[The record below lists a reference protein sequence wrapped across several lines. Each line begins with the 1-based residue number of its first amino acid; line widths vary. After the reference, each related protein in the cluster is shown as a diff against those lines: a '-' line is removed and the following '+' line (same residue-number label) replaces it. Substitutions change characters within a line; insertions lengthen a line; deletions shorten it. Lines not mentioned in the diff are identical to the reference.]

1 MGLMEMGV
9 EGRLLDL
16 HLTCS
21 AKHSQRLTRAPMEDS
36 LFLAEL
42 LKTVSLLWLPLL
54 SHILLSI
61 FLR

>member
-1 MGLMEMGV
+1 MELMEMGAG
-9 EGRLLDL
+9 GRLLDL

-21 AKHSQRLTRAPMEDS
+21 AKHLQRLTPAPMEDS

-54 SHILLSI
+54 SHVLI
-61 FLR
+61 